1 MKRMVLTNI
10 GTAHNTVS
18 KSIMFTNFRA
28 SLNARQPIPQWWLY
42 PSFVRP
48 YCFLLLVLCSISLE
62 EVYAQLEGL
71 LRLQYSSFSVLI

>member
-1 MKRMVLTNI
+1 MKRMVLTSI

-18 KSIMFTNFRA
+18 KSIMFTNFRP
-28 SLNARQPIPQWWLY
+28 SLKAHLPIPQWWLY

-48 YCFLLLVLCSISLE
+48 YCFVLLVLCSISPE

-71 LRLQYSSFSVLI
+71 LRLQYSYQS